1 MIKIDRYIKETIQE
15 ILEEG
20 SKDKNPR
27 PKDSKGNPAYSRFLT
42 QKVFNY
48 DISKGEFPIT
58 TLRKTALKGAFYD
71 IEAIYLKQT
80 NIIEEMHPSIHS
92 WWKDFSENMGG
103 FYSIGQTYGHTVR
116 RFDLMNK
123 LLDGLEN
130 NPFSRRHKL
139 NLWQEQEKID
149 DPQALEPCAGFTLWS
164 VREVDFTFL
173 YNDCLSRLEEIIPE
187 FKIHPLKRED
197 KSFLVRY
204 IDLTLIQRSMDFMM
218 TSSINPTQYVMLGM
232 MVCNHLTFKTGIL
245 HKLGN
250 FTHIVQNCH
259 IYDVHINAAKEIL
272 KREPINEQPL
282 IKLNCEPKD
291 FYSHSVD
298 DFEFKLPKGIQ
309 KLKNKLELVV

>member
-15 ILEEG
+15 ILKEG

-149 DPQALEPCAGFTLWS
+149 DPEALEPCAGMTKWS
-164 VREVDFTFL
+164 VRDTE
-173 YNDCLSRLEEIIPE
+173 NI
-187 FKIHPLKRED
+187 
-197 KSFLVRY
+197 RY
-204 IDLTLIQRSMDFMM
+204 MDLTLIQRSMDFMM

-232 MVCNHLTFKTGIL
+232 MVCNHSTFKTGIL

>member
-1 MIKIDRYIKETIQE
+1 MIKIDKYIKETVQE
-15 ILEEG
+15 ILEKG

-149 DPQALEPCAGFTLWS
+149 DPQALEPCAGMTKWG
-164 VREVDFTFL
+164 VRDTE
-173 YNDCLSRLEEIIPE
+173 NI
-187 FKIHPLKRED
+187 
-197 KSFLVRY
+197 RY
-204 IDLTLIQRSMDFMM
+204 MDLTLIQRSMDFMM

-245 HKLGN
+245 HELGN

-298 DFEFKLPKGIQ
+298 DFEFKLPKGIR